1 MSNIPIINP
10 PDKEHL
16 GFCWHHQ
23 FTIPLLFDDCLS
35 LLQKVCAL
43 WAKLNDV
50 IDALNK
56 FNDEFNAWAKS
67 VEDSLKDLY
76 AKYTALEAR
85 VSKNE
90 QDIDNIKQQ
99 LQSITGELNN
109 IKQNI
114 SNIMSRL
121 DNIENRLTNI
131 ENRLTNIEGDITNIK
146 QRLSTIEGD
155 ITNIRQS
162 ISNINESIEILESD
176 LTALEGRV
184 KKLEDLLKN
193 LNIIPPIDIYNAT
206 DDAFASGLWVN
217 WWNWLKS
224 KLSFKTAAPVERW
237 AYAANVVWWDTTT
250 HLPRYFQL
258 GRISQPLT
266 LCKLPFVAVCKGVFD
281 HMPTLEDLQATSPR
295 YNDNAFTAGNGFF
308 DFALTA
314 PFGYTMDEIKFQT
327 SYIPFLPERS
337 ILYTSSGSITTVK
350 NINCGVRLQV
360 PNEGTAA
367 KLCVSTETLV
377 LGVCPDSVPV
387 SSATKWD
394 MYIYAVAEN
403 G

>member
-1 MSNIPIINP
+1 MADIPIINP
-10 PDKEHL
+10 PDKKQL
-16 GFCWHHQ
+16 GYCWHHQ

-43 WAKLNDV
+43 WSKLNDV

-56 FNDEFNAWAKS
+56 FNDDFNTWAKS
-67 VEDSLKDLY
+67 VEASLKDLY

-85 VSKNE
+85 VTKNE
-90 QDIDNIKQQ
+90 QDIENIKQQ
-99 LQSITGELNN
+99 LQSITEDLNN
-109 IKQNI
+109 IKNNITNILSRLDSIETRLTTVEENI
-114 SNIMSRL
+114 SNI
-121 DNIENRLTNI
+121 NNEIA
-131 ENRLTNIEGDITNIK
+131 NIK
-146 QRLSTIEGD
+146 KSIAD
-155 ITNIRQS
+155 INNS
-162 ISNINESIEILESD
+162 ITQIQAD
-176 LTALEGRV
+176 MTALEKRV

-206 DDAFASGLWVN
+206 DEDFASGLWVN
-217 WWNWLKS
+217 WWNWLKT
-224 KLSFKTAAPVERW
+224 KLTFTTAAPVERW
-237 AYAANVVWWDTTT
+237 GYSPNVVRWDTAT

-266 LCKLPFVAVCKGVFD
+266 LCKLPFVAVCNGVFD

-295 YNDNAFTAGNGFF
+295 YELPSFTAGNGFF
-308 DFALTA
+308 DFTLTA

-327 SYIPFLPERS
+327 SYIPFLPEQS
-337 ILYTSSGSITTVK
+337 ILYTSSGSITVIK

-377 LGVCPDSVPV
+377 LGVCPDSVPIT
-387 SSATKWD
+387 SSTKWD

>member
-1 MSNIPIINP
+1 MANIPIITP

-50 IDALNK
+50 IDALNE

-67 VEDSLKDLY
+67 VEESLKDLY
-76 AKYTALEAR
+76 AKYEALDTR
-85 VSKNE
+85 VT
-90 QDIDNIKQQ
+90 NIEEQ
-99 LQSITGELNN
+99 LQNIQTELNN
-109 IKQNI
+109 IKNEITNI
-114 SNIMSRL
+114 NQRV
-121 DNIENRLTNI
+121 DNIENRVSNI
-131 ENRLTNIEGDITNIK
+131 ENEITDIK
-146 QRLSTIEGD
+146 
-155 ITNIRQS
+155 QS
-162 ISNINESIEILESD
+162 ISNINNSITQIQADMS
-176 LTALEGRV
+176 ALEARV

-206 DDAFASGLWVN
+206 DEEFATGLWAN
-217 WWNWLKS
+217 WWNWMKTILH
-224 KLSFKTAAPVERW
+224 FKGAATVDMWEYSP
-237 AYAANVVWWDTTT
+237 NVVWWDTTT

-258 GRISQPLT
+258 GRVTQPIT
-266 LCKLPFVAVCKGVFD
+266 LCKLPFIAVCKGVFD
-281 HMPTLEDLQATSPR
+281 HFPTNDDLVANSPHFK
-295 YNDNAFTAGNGFF
+295 DNAFTAANGFF
-308 DFALTA
+308 DFELTK

-327 SYIPFLPERS
+327 SYIPFLPVS
-337 ILYTSSGSITTVK
+337 SKLYSYQTTIDLVK

-360 PNEGTAA
+360 PSTGTTA
-367 KLCVSTETLV
+367 KLCIASDILI
-377 LGVCPDSVPV
+377 LGVCPDSVPITDK
-387 SSATKWD
+387 TKWD

>member
-1 MSNIPIINP
+1 MADIPIINP
-10 PDKEHL
+10 PDKEQL
-16 GFCWHHQ
+16 GYCWHHQ

-50 IDALNK
+50 IDALNE
-56 FNDEFNAWAKS
+56 FNDEFNVWAKS
-67 VEDSLKDLY
+67 VEASLKDLY

-85 VSKNE
+85 VTKNE
-90 QDIDNIKQQ
+90 QDIENIKQQ
-99 LQSITGELNN
+99 LQSITEDLNN
-109 IKQNI
+109 IKNNI
-114 SNIMSRL
+114 TNILSRL
-121 DNIENRLTNI
+121 DSIETRLTTIEGNISNI
-131 ENRLTNIEGDITNIK
+131 ENRLTNIEGDI
-146 QRLSTIEGD
+146 
-155 ITNIRQS
+155 
-162 ISNINESIEILESD
+162 SNINQSIANINNSITQIQAD
-176 LTALEGRV
+176 MSALEKRV

-193 LNIIPPIDIYNAT
+193 LNIIPPIDIYNAS
-206 DDAFASGLWVN
+206 DEEFASGLWVN
-217 WWNWLKS
+217 WWNWLKA
-224 KLSFKTAAPVERW
+224 KLVFTTATPVDKW
-237 AYAANVVWWDTTT
+237 AYSPNVVRWDVTT

-281 HMPTLEDLQATSPR
+281 HMPELADLQATSPH
-295 YNDNAFTAGNGFF
+295 YNDSAFNAGNGFF
-308 DFALTA
+308 DFTLTA
-314 PFGYTMDEIKFQT
+314 PFGFTMDEIKFQT
-327 SYIPFLPERS
+327 SYIPFLPEQS
-337 ILYTSSGSITTVK
+337 ILYTSSGSITTIK

-377 LGVCPDSVPV
+377 LGVCPDSVPIT
-387 SSATKWD
+387 SNTKWD

>member
-1 MSNIPIINP
+1 MADIPIINP

-43 WAKLNDV
+43 WGKLNDV
-50 IDALNK
+50 IDALNE
-56 FNDEFNAWAKS
+56 FNDEFNTWAKS

-90 QDIDNIKQQ
+90 QDIENIKQQ
-99 LQSITGELNN
+99 LQAITEDLNN
-109 IKQNI
+109 IKNNI
-114 SNIMSRL
+114 TNIMSRL
-121 DNIENRLTNI
+121 DNVETRLT
-131 ENRLTNIEGDITNIK
+131 TVEGDITNIK
-146 QRLSTIEGD
+146 KRLTTIEGD
-155 ITNIRQS
+155 ITDIRES

-206 DDAFASGLWVN
+206 DEQFASGLWVN
-217 WWNWLKS
+217 WWNWLKP
-224 KLSFKTAAPVERW
+224 KLNFKTDAPVERW
-237 AYAANVVWWDTTT
+237 EYSPNVVWWDSAT

-266 LCKLPFVAVCKGVFD
+266 LCKLPFVAVCKGVFNSYPYAASTIID
-281 HMPTLEDLQATSPR
+281 ASPTFKPEQ
-295 YNDNAFTAGNGFF
+295 FTPANGFF
-308 DFALTA
+308 DFPLTA
-314 PFGYTMDEIKFQT
+314 PFGYTIDEVKFQT
-327 SYIPFLPERS
+327 SYIPFLPEQS
-337 ILYTSSGSITTVK
+337 YLYTTDPFFNTGSNAK

-360 PNEGTAA
+360 PTEGTAA
-367 KLCVSTETLV
+367 KLCVSTNGLV
-377 LGVCPDSVPV
+377 LGICPDSVPIT
-387 SSATKWD
+387 STTKWD
-394 MYIYAVAEN
+394 MYIYMVAEN

>member
-1 MSNIPIINP
+1 MADIPIINP
-10 PDKEHL
+10 PDKEQL
-16 GFCWHHQ
+16 GYCWHHQ

-43 WAKLNDV
+43 WSKLNDV
-50 IDALNK
+50 IDALN
-56 FNDEFNAWAKS
+56 EFNVEFNVWAKS

-85 VSKNE
+85 VTKNE
-90 QDIDNIKQQ
+90 QDIENIKQQ
-99 LQSITGELNN
+99 LQSITEDLNN
-109 IKQNI
+109 IKNNI
-114 SNIMSRL
+114 TNILSRL
-121 DNIENRLTNI
+121 DSIETRLT
-131 ENRLTNIEGDITNIK
+131 
-146 QRLSTIEGD
+146 TIEGD
-155 ITNIRQS
+155 ISNIKQS
-162 ISNINESIEILESD
+162 IENINNSITQIQTD
-176 LTALEGRV
+176 LTALEARV

-193 LNIIPPIDIYNAT
+193 LNIIPPIDIYNAS

-217 WWNWLKS
+217 WWNWLKT
-224 KLSFKTAAPVERW
+224 KLVFTTAAPVDRW
-237 AYAANVVWWDTTT
+237 AYSPNVVWWDVTT

-281 HMPTLEDLQATSPR
+281 HMPELADLQATSPH
-295 YNDNAFTAGNGFF
+295 YELASFTAGNGFF
-308 DFALTA
+308 DFTLTA

-327 SYIPFLPERS
+327 SYIPFLPEQS
-337 ILYTSSGSITTVK
+337 ILYTNSGSITVIK

-377 LGVCPDSVPV
+377 LGVCPDSVPIT
-387 SSATKWD
+387 SNTKWD

>member
-1 MSNIPIINP
+1 MADIPIINP
-10 PDKEHL
+10 PDKEQL
-16 GFCWHHQ
+16 GYCWHHQ

-43 WAKLNDV
+43 WSKLNDV
-50 IDALNK
+50 IDALNE
-56 FNDEFNAWAKS
+56 FNDDFNTWAKS
-67 VEDSLKDLY
+67 VEASLKDLY

-85 VSKNE
+85 VTKNE
-90 QDIDNIKQQ
+90 QDIENIKQQ
-99 LQSITGELNN
+99 LQSITEDLNN
-109 IKQNI
+109 IKNNI
-114 SNIMSRL
+114 TNIMSRL
-121 DNIENRLTNI
+121 DSIET
-131 ENRLTNIEGDITNIK
+131 RLTNIEGDITNIK
-146 QRLSTIEGD
+146 QKLTTIEGD
-155 ITNIRQS
+155 ITDIRQS

-176 LTALEGRV
+176 LTALESRV

-206 DDAFASGLWVN
+206 DEEFASGLWVN

-224 KLSFKTAAPVERW
+224 KLYVENGRPLTDW
-237 AYAANVVWWDTTT
+237 EYSPNVVWWDTTT
-250 HLPRYFQL
+250 RLPRYFQL

-266 LCKLPFVAVCKGVFD
+266 LCKLPFVAVLKGAFD
-281 HMPTLEDLQATSPR
+281 HYPTISELRAPSPR
-295 YNDNAFTAGNGFF
+295 FSNNAFTAGNGFF
-308 DFALTA
+308 DFELTT

-327 SYIPFLPERS
+327 SYIPFLPDQS
-337 ILYTSSGSITTVK
+337 ILYTTSSGGAISVIK

-377 LGVCPDSVPV
+377 LGVCPDSVPIT
-387 SSATKWD
+387 STTKWD

>member
-1 MSNIPIINP
+1 MADIPIINP

-50 IDALNK
+50 IDALNE
-56 FNDEFNAWAKS
+56 FNDEFNTWAKS

-90 QDIDNIKQQ
+90 HDIENIKQEIA
-99 LQSITGELNN
+99 SIKQTLESLVEQISEINGHLFNIDESLTNMNKVINN
-109 IKQNI
+109 IQNSIDSINWNIQNI
-114 SNIMSRL
+114 KS
-121 DNIENRLTNI
+121 
-131 ENRLTNIEGDITNIK
+131 DI
-146 QRLSTIEGD
+146 S
-155 ITNIRQS
+155 
-162 ISNINESIEILESD
+162 
-176 LTALEGRV
+176 ALEARV

-206 DDAFASGLWVN
+206 DEEFASGLWVN
-217 WWNWLKS
+217 WWNWLKP
-224 KLSFKTAAPVERW
+224 KLYIEDGSSLDLWEYSP
-237 AYAANVVWWDTTT
+237 NVVWWDVTT

-266 LCKLPFVAVCKGVFD
+266 LCKLPFVAVRKGVFD
-281 HMPTLEDLQATSPR
+281 HLPSMSELKLPSPR
-295 YNDNAFTAGNGFF
+295 YGNTAFTAGNGFF
-308 DFALTA
+308 NFQLTT
-314 PFGYTMDEIKFQT
+314 PFGYTIDEIKFQT
-327 SYIPFLPERS
+327 SYIPFLPDQS
-337 ILYTSSGSITTVK
+337 ILYTVTTGGNPSAVK

-377 LGVCPDSVPV
+377 LGVCPDSVPIT
-387 SSATKWD
+387 SATKWD

>member
-1 MSNIPIINP
+1 MANIPIINP
-10 PDKEHL
+10 PEKDEL

-50 IDALNK
+50 IDALNE
-56 FNDEFNAWAKS
+56 FNDEFNTWAKS

-85 VSKNE
+85 VTKNE
-90 QDIDNIKQQ
+90 QDIENIKQQ
-99 LQSITGELNN
+99 LQSITEDLN
-109 IKQNI
+109 
-114 SNIMSRL
+114 NIMSRL
-121 DNIENRLTNI
+121 NNI
-131 ENRLTNIEGDITNIK
+131 ENRLTNIEGTIENLNT
-146 QRLSTIEGD
+146 RLSTVEQD
-155 ITNIRQS
+155 
-162 ISNINESIEILESD
+162 ISNIEQSIANINNSITKLQSD
-176 LTALEGRV
+176 LTALEGRI
-184 KKLEDLLKN
+184 KNLEDLLKN

-206 DDAFASGLWVN
+206 DEQFASGLWVN
-217 WWNWLKS
+217 WWNWLKA
-224 KLSFKTAAPVERW
+224 KLEFPTSAPVERW
-237 AYAANVVWWDTTT
+237 EYSANVVRWDATT

-266 LCKLPFVAVCKGVFD
+266 LCKLPFVAVCKAVFD
-281 HMPTLEDLQATSPR
+281 HLPTVSELASASPR
-295 YNDNAFTAGNGFF
+295 YNDTAFNAGNGFF

-314 PFGYTMDEIKFQT
+314 PFGFTMDEIKFQT
-327 SYIPFLPERS
+327 SYIPFLPEQS
-337 ILYTSSGSITTVK
+337 ILYTSSGSITTIK

-377 LGVCPDSVPV
+377 LGVCPDSVPIT
-387 SSATKWD
+387 SATKWD

>member
-1 MSNIPIINP
+1 MADIPIINP

-16 GFCWHHQ
+16 GFCWQHQ

-50 IDALNK
+50 IDALNE
-56 FNDEFNAWAKS
+56 FNDEFNTWAKS

-90 QDIDNIKQQ
+90 QDIENIKQQ
-99 LQSITGELNN
+99 LQAITEDLNN
-109 IKQNI
+109 IKNNI
-114 SNIMSRL
+114 TNIMSRL
-121 DNIENRLTNI
+121 DNVETRLT
-131 ENRLTNIEGDITNIK
+131 TVEGDITNIK
-146 QRLSTIEGD
+146 KRFTTIEGD
-155 ITNIRQS
+155 ITDIRES
-162 ISNINESIEILESD
+162 ISNINESIEILKSD

-206 DDAFASGLWVN
+206 DEQFASDLWVN
-217 WWNWLKS
+217 WWNWLKT
-224 KLSFKTAAPVERW
+224 KLTFKPAAPVERW
-237 AYAANVVWWDTTT
+237 EYSPNVIWWDTTT

-281 HMPTLEDLQATSPR
+281 HSPSYEER
-295 YNDNAFTAGNGFF
+295 ANASPAYLADAFTAGNGFF
-308 DFALTA
+308 DFTLSA
-314 PFGYTMDEIKFQT
+314 PFGYTIDEIKFQT
-327 SYIPFLPERS
+327 SYIPFLPVGS
-337 ILYTSSGSITTVK
+337 ILYDSAGSVTAVK

-367 KLCVSTETLV
+367 KLCVTTERLV
-377 LGVCPDSVPV
+377 LGICPDSVPIT
-387 SSATKWD
+387 SSTKWD

>member
-1 MSNIPIINP
+1 MADIPIINP
-10 PDKEHL
+10 PNKEHL

-50 IDALNK
+50 IDALNE
-56 FNDEFNAWAKS
+56 FNDEFNVWAKS
-67 VEDSLKDLY
+67 VEDSLNDLY

-85 VSKNE
+85 VTKNE
-90 QDIDNIKQQ
+90 QDIQNIKEQ
-99 LQSITGELNN
+99 LESITQELNN

-114 SNIMSRL
+114 SNIESRL
-121 DNIENRLTNI
+121 NNVEN
-131 ENRLTNIEGDITNIK
+131 DIT
-146 QRLSTIEGD
+146 D
-155 ITNIRQS
+155 IHQS
-162 ISNINESIEILESD
+162 ISDINDSIEILESD
-176 LTALEGRV
+176 LTALETRV

-206 DDAFASGLWVN
+206 DEEFQNGLWQN
-217 WWNWLKS
+217 WWNWLKP
-224 KLSFKTAAPVERW
+224 KLYVESGASLDDW
-237 AYAANVVWWDTTT
+237 EYSPNVVWWDTAT

-266 LCKLPFVAVCKGVFD
+266 LCKLPFVAVLKDAFD
-281 HMPTLEDLQATSPR
+281 HEPSISELSASSPR
-295 YNDNAFTAGNGFF
+295 YNNYAFTAGNGFF
-308 DFALTA
+308 NFNLTS

-327 SYIPFLPERS
+327 SYIPFLPEHS
-337 ILYTSSGSITTVK
+337 ILYCVRSGGNPTAIK

-367 KLCVSTETLV
+367 KLSVATDLLV
-377 LGVCPDSVPV
+377 LGVCPNSVPIT
-387 SSATKWD
+387 SDTKWD

>member
-1 MSNIPIINP
+1 MADIPIINP
-10 PDKEHL
+10 PDKEQL
-16 GFCWHHQ
+16 GYCWHHQ

-43 WAKLNDV
+43 WSKLNDV

-56 FNDEFNAWAKS
+56 FNDEFNVWAKS
-67 VEDSLKDLY
+67 VEASLKDLY

-85 VSKNE
+85 VTKNE
-90 QDIDNIKQQ
+90 QDISEIKQQ
-99 LQSITGELNN
+99 LQSITEDLNN
-109 IKQNI
+109 IKNNI
-114 SNIMSRL
+114 TNILSRL
-121 DNIENRLTNI
+121 DSIETRLT
-131 ENRLTNIEGDITNIK
+131 TVEG
-146 QRLSTIEGD
+146 
-155 ITNIRQS
+155 S
-162 ISNINESIEILESD
+162 ISNINNEIANIKKSITDINNSITQIQAD
-176 LTALEGRV
+176 MTALEKRV

-206 DDAFASGLWVN
+206 DEQFASGLWVN
-217 WWNWLKS
+217 WWNWLKT

-237 AYAANVVWWDTTT
+237 EYSPNVVWWDTAT

-281 HMPTLEDLQATSPR
+281 HEPSFQDRVDASPA
-295 YNDNAFTAGNGFF
+295 YTADAFTAGNGFF

-327 SYIPFLPERS
+327 SYIPFLPEKS
-337 ILYTSSGSITTVK
+337 VLYESAGTITAVK

-360 PNEGTAA
+360 PNEGTNA
-367 KLCVSTETLV
+367 KLSIATGKLV
-377 LGVCPDSVPV
+377 LGLCPDSVPIT
-387 SSATKWD
+387 SATKWD

>member
-90 QDIDNIKQQ
+90 QDIENIKQQ
-99 LQSITGELNN
+99 LQSITEDLNN
-109 IKQNI
+109 IKNNI
-114 SNIMSRL
+114 TNILSRL
-121 DNIENRLTNI
+121 DNIENRLTD
-131 ENRLTNIEGDITNIK
+131 IEGDITNIK
-146 QRLSTIEGD
+146 SRLDNIEGD

-176 LTALEGRV
+176 LTALETRV

-217 WWNWLKS
+217 WWNWLKE
-224 KLSFKTAAPVERW
+224 KLVFSASAPANNWE
-237 AYAANVVWWDTTT
+237 YSSNVVRWDTTT

-266 LCKLPFVAVCKGVFD
+266 LCKLPFVAVCKAVFD
-281 HMPTLEDLQATSPR
+281 HLPSISELASASPH
-295 YNDNAFTAGNGFF
+295 YNDSAFNAGNGFF
-308 DFALTA
+308 DFTLTA
-314 PFGYTMDEIKFQT
+314 PFGFTMDEIKFQT
-327 SYIPFLPERS
+327 SYIPFLPEQS
-337 ILYTSSGSITTVK
+337 ILYTSSGTITTIK

-387 SSATKWD
+387 SSTTKWD

>member
-1 MSNIPIINP
+1 MADIPIINP

-50 IDALNK
+50 IDALNE
-56 FNDEFNAWAKS
+56 FNAEFNAWAKS

-76 AKYTALEAR
+76 AKYEALDTR
-85 VSKNE
+85 VT
-90 QDIDNIKQQ
+90 NIEEQ
-99 LQSITGELNN
+99 LQSIQNELTN
-109 IKQNI
+109 IKNDI
-114 SNIMSRL
+114 SNIEQRL
-121 DNIENRLTNI
+121 NNVENRISNV
-131 ENRLTNIEGDITNIK
+131 ENEITDIK
-146 QRLSTIEGD
+146 
-155 ITNIRQS
+155 QS
-162 ISNINESIEILESD
+162 ISNINNSITQIQAD
-176 LTALEGRV
+176 ITALEARV

-206 DDAFASGLWVN
+206 DEAFASGLWVN
-217 WWNWLKS
+217 WWNWLKT
-224 KLSFKTAAPVERW
+224 KLNFKTAAPVERW
-237 AYAANVVWWDTTT
+237 EYSPNVVWWDTAT

-266 LCKLPFVAVCKGVFD
+266 LCKLPFVAVRKGVFD
-281 HMPTLEDLQATSPR
+281 HLPSIPELKLSSPR
-295 YNDNAFTAGNGFF
+295 YGNSAFTAGNGFF
-308 DFALTA
+308 NFQLTT
-314 PFGYTMDEIKFQT
+314 PFGYTIDEIKFQT
-327 SYIPFLPERS
+327 SYIPFLPEQS
-337 ILYTSSGSITTVK
+337 ILYSVRSEGDVSAVK

-377 LGVCPDSVPV
+377 LGVCPDSVPIT
-387 SSATKWD
+387 SATKWD